1 MIEVGVEIGR
11 VHLVISEL
19 LLDAEA
25 GVVAVEE
32 ETRLR
37 ESLVTFRVDDK
48 TKAVAKAI
56 CDLNPDFVSVTY
68 GAGGG
73 TSQQTVEIA
82 RYINETGNT
91 ALAHITCASSNRQEV
106 AEAQQDVRCK

>member
-1 MIEVGVEIGR
+1 MKIKDIIKENQAIFSCEIFPPKSYMN
-11 VHLVISEL
+11 I
-19 LLDAEA
+19 
-25 GVVAVEE
+25 
-32 ETRLR
+32 
-37 ESLVTFRVDDK
+37 DK

-73 TSQQTVEIA
+73 TSRQTVEIA

-91 ALAHITCASSNRQEV
+91 SGGRRGNRK
-106 AEAQQDVRCK
+106 AEGIRH